1 MFKVAGVSIRDGQM
15 KVRWASDMTRVKV
28 LVKTGHTD
36 INLVDLPEAMDKGQ
50 AVTFLKTTD
59 LYSKP
64 EYREAI
70 DAADAKYNGVGAE
83 PKEAK
88 PVKAAKPASTV
99 KAKGGKVGPSLDAIR
114 ARAATAA
121 GDTSP
126 ATGEASKEV
135 SVKEAA

>member
-1 MFKVAGVSIRDGQM
+1 MFKVAGVSVRDGQM
-15 KVRWASDMTRVKV
+15 KVRWASDMTRIKV

-36 INLVDLPEAMDKGQ
+36 INLVELPEAMDKGQ

-70 DAADAKYNGVGAE
+70 DAADAKYNGVKLEA
-83 PKEAK
+83 AK
-88 PVKAAKPASTV
+88 PVKTAKAVKPAATV
-99 KAKGGKVGPSLDAIR
+99 KAKGAKVGPSLDAIR

-121 GDTSP
+121 GDTTPS
-126 ATGEASKEV
+126 GEASKEV